1 MISITEKTA
10 DKICQEFREMIQAI
24 DEKLKEELKQFQE
37 VQESFEKLDKD
48 GLKYKIAKSLYDN
61 ITNEREEHR
70 LKLSEEKKKYIGFIE
85 VLMVGESA

>member
-24 DEKLKEELKQFQE
+24 DEKLKEESKQFQE

-61 ITNEREEHR
+61 TANEREEHR
-70 LKLSEEKKKYIGFIE
+70 SKLSKEKKKFIGFIE

>member
-10 DKICQEFREMIQAI
+10 DKICQELRKMIQAI
-24 DEKLKEELKQFQE
+24 DEKLKEESKQFQK

-61 ITNEREEHR
+61 TVNKCEEYR

-85 VLMVGESA
+85 ILMVGESQ